1 MQMKIRIAVITI
13 LSFSNIVCNGMK
25 TKVELIVK
33 NAVIFTVDPEF
44 SKCDCFAVNGGRF
57 IAVGRESEILK
68 LYEAKETIDAE
79 GKYIYPGFIDAHA
92 HFYGYALNLQYA
104 DLSSATSEAEM
115 VELLKKHAA
124 KHPSAWLAGR
134 GWDQNKWQG
143 KQFPDKSQ
151 LDQLFPETPVVLARV
166 DGHAVL
172 ANSAAMNLVGIKSI
186 EDVKKGEGL
195 IVNGKFTGV
204 FLENT
209 ADKFRQA
216 VPVPQEVDLYRLLGQ
231 AQQNCF
237 ASGLTSVAD
246 AGLDMNTVIL
256 FDSLQQSGKLLIRLY
271 AMLNPTIENI
281 NHFVKKGLLITDRL
295 SVRSI
300 KLYADGAL
308 GSRGA
313 CLLKPYADDKDNSGM
328 IVTSIDTMK
337 KICRLAY
344 DNGYQVNTHAIGDS
358 AVRMALQMYAGVLKG
373 KNDLRW
379 RIEHAQVVD
388 PADIH
393 LFGDFS
399 IIPSVQATHATSD
412 MYWASERLGKDRI
425 KNAYAYKAL
434 KQQNGWIPN
443 GTDFP
448 IEHIDPLLT
457 FYAAVFRVDNE
468 GNPKGGFQPE
478 NALSQEDALRSITIW
493 PARAAFEE
501 KEKGSIEPGKFAD
514 FVILDKDITQSSS
527 AEVLNTKVEST
538 FLGGKKVSQR

>member
-1 MQMKIRIAVITI
+1 
-13 LSFSNIVCNGMK
+13 
-25 TKVELIVK
+25 
-33 NAVIFTVDPEF
+33 
-44 SKCDCFAVNGGRF
+44 
-57 IAVGRESEILK
+57 
-68 LYEAKETIDAE
+68 
-79 GKYIYPGFIDAHA
+79 
-92 HFYGYALNLQYA
+92 
-104 DLSSATSEAEM
+104 
-115 VELLKKHAA
+115 
-124 KHPSAWLAGR
+124 
-134 GWDQNKWQG
+134 
-143 KQFPDKSQ
+143 
-151 LDQLFPETPVVLARV
+151 
-166 DGHAVL
+166 
-172 ANSAAMNLVGIKSI
+172 
-186 EDVKKGEGL
+186 
-195 IVNGKFTGV
+195 
-204 FLENT
+204 
-209 ADKFRQA
+209 
-216 VPVPQEVDLYRLLGQ
+216 
-231 AQQNCF
+231 
-237 ASGLTSVAD
+237 
-246 AGLDMNTVIL
+246 
-256 FDSLQQSGKLLIRLY
+256 LQQSGKLLIRLY

-281 NHFVKKGLLITDRL
+281 NHFVRKGLLITDHL

-313 CLLKPYADDKDNSGM
+313 CLLKPYTDDKDNSGM

-337 KICRLAY
+337 KICMLAY

-358 AVRMALQMYAGVLKG
+358 AVRIALQMYAGVLKG

-388 PADIH
+388 PEDIH
-393 LFGDFS
+393 LFGDYS

-412 MYWASERLGKDRI
+412 MYWASERLGKDRV
-425 KNAYAYKAL
+425 KNAYIYKAL

-501 KEKGSIEPGKFAD
+501 KDKGSIEPGKFAD
-514 FVILDKDITQSSS
+514 FVILDKDITQSSA
-527 AEVLNTKVEST
+527 AEVLKTKVEST